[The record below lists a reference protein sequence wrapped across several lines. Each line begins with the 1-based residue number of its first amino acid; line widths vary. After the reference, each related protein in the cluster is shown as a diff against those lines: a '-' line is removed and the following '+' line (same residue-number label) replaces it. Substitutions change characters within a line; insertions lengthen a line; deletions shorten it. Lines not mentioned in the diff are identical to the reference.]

1 MTKRKRLSRLRFEAL
16 AGYTRKP
23 EIVLYI
29 EEVEWY
35 ATLDE
40 RLIGML
46 ARDVIDDTLAGLFL
60 LATSA
65 GVSAR
70 LI

>member
-1 MTKRKRLSRLRFEAL
+1 
-16 AGYTRKP
+16 
-23 EIVLYI
+23 
-29 EEVEWY
+29 
-35 ATLDE
+35 LDE

-46 ARDVIDDTLAGLFL
+46 ARDVIDDTLAGLLL